1 MTNPKAAA
9 DHAWSSTQAEKDII
23 GSTRVFAS
31 ERRAETLWHVAST
44 VIALGSA
51 ITVAA
56 LAPYW
61 PLRLVAAILSG
72 LLIVRGFVL
81 YHDVLHGSLVRG
93 SSILRGAFYVY
104 GVLVMTPPRVW
115 RQTHNYHHAH
125 TAQLVGSH
133 VGSFATVNVSMWKK
147 MTGRQR
153 FRYMAARHP
162 LTLLSAYLT
171 VFLYGVCLSSFLRD
185 PKKNWDS
192 GLALAVH
199 FTLSAGVI
207 FFGGLQTYLFVVL
220 IPFLVAH
227 ALGAYLFYA
236 QHNFP
241 AIRIAPRENWSYARA
256 ALESSSYIPM
266 SRVMAWFT
274 ANIGYHHV
282 HHLNPSIPFYRL
294 PEAMAAIPALQ
305 NPSITTLS
313 WKDIWKCMG
322 LKIWDPEAEEMVAPP
337 IAE

>member
-1 MTNPKAAA
+1 MTNRSPAA
-9 DHAWSSTQAEKDII
+9 DDAWSSTEAEKNLI
-23 GSTRVFAS
+23 GKTRAFAS
-31 ERRAETLWHVAST
+31 ERRWESLWHVATTFVALVSA
-44 VIALGSA
+44 IAL
-51 ITVAA
+51 AA
-56 LAPYW
+56 LAPHW
-61 PLRLVAAILSG
+61 PYRLVASIVAG

-93 SSILRGAFYVY
+93 APFLRGAFYVY
-104 GVLVMTPPRVW
+104 GVLVLTPPRVW

-133 VGSFATVNVSMWKK
+133 VGSFATVNVSMWSK

-153 FRYMAARHP
+153 FRYLAARHP
-162 LTLLSAYLT
+162 LTVVFAYFT

-185 PKKNWDS
+185 PRKNWDS
-192 GLALAVH
+192 GLALGVH
-199 FTLSAGVI
+199 FSISAGVL
-207 FFGGLQTYLFVVL
+207 FFGGFQTYAFVVL
-220 IPFLVAH
+220 VPFLVAH

-241 AIRIAPRENWSYARA
+241 AIRIAPRESWSYARA

-266 SRVMAWFT
+266 GRAMAWFT
-274 ANIGYHHV
+274 GNIGYHHV

-305 NPSITTLS
+305 DPATTKLS
-313 WKDIWKCMG
+313 LKGIWECMR
-322 LKIWDPEAEEMVAPP
+322 LKVWDPDLGQMVDAPR
-337 IAE
+337 